1 MTKFNTDLA
10 NERLQK
16 LGDRNEW
23 KFMSPWDYFYEGI
36 LYGMELAKEKEQE
49 NMEDTTSESSTSE
62 GSALEGSTSQG
73 SALEGTHYFYT
84 TTVGHAVVGNYFP
97 TKEEAEVG
105 RAVNE
110 EFLSLFKGLLNCEI
124 SEIIERQ
131 GKIEEAYSILPNGEK
146 FTLSDVQKLFQA

>member
-16 LGDRNEW
+16 LGERDGWE
-23 KFMSPWDYFYEGI
+23 FMSPWDYFYEGI
-36 LYGMELAKEKEQE
+36 LYGMELANEKEQE
-49 NMEDTTSESSTSE
+49 SVE

-73 SALEGTHYFYT
+73 THYFYT
-84 TTVGHAVVGNYFP
+84 ATIGPAVIENYFP
-97 TKEEAEVG
+97 TKEEAEESRV
-105 RAVNE
+105 ANE
-110 EFLSLFKGLLNCEI
+110 EILSLFKGLFKCEV

-146 FTLSDVQKLFQA
+146 LTLSDVQKLFQA